1 MTAELLDKELS
12 AKISILNRGQ
22 KESILTL
29 IKSFT
34 SDNQKPLSKEQYNIE
49 IKAAENRIKKGK
61 FISQNEIE
69 KQASKW

>member
-12 AKISILNRGQ
+12 DKISILNRSQ

-34 SDNQKPLSKEQYNIE
+34 STNQKPLSKKQYNIE
-49 IKAAENRIKKGK
+49 IKAAEGRIKKGK
-61 FISQNEIE
+61 FISQIELE
-69 KQASKW
+69 KQVSKW

>member
-49 IKAAENRIKKGK
+49 IKAAESRIKKENLFLK
-61 FISQNEIE
+61 M
-69 KQASKW
+69 K

>member
-49 IKAAENRIKKGK
+49 IKAAESRIKKEK

>member
-12 AKISILNRGQ
+12 AKISRLNRSQ

-34 SDNQKPLSKEQYNIE
+34 AEQKPISKKQYNTE
-49 IKAAENRIKKGK
+49 LKAAENRVRKGK
-61 FISQNEIE
+61 FISHEGVE
-69 KQASKW
+69 KLASKW

>member
-49 IKAAENRIKKGK
+49 IKAAESRIKKGK

>member
-1 MTAELLDKELS
+1 MTAELLDKKLS

-49 IKAAENRIKKGK
+49 IKAAESRIKKGK

>member
-49 IKAAENRIKKGK
+49 IKAAESRIKKGN